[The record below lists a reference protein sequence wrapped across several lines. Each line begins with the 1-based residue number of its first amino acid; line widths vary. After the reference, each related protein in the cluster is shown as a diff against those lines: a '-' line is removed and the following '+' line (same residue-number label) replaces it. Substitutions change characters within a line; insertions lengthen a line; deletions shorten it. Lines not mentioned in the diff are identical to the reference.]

1 VFNLSGSELLII
13 AVLGLVVL
21 GPEKLPGAMKRVGKI
36 YREIRNISDNVQ
48 REVKKAM
55 DEPMKQLK
63 ETQSAARDVFEGKMP
78 HLATPNFR
86 QGTSATAPAAS
97 DATTQPHSA
106 PDTGHTGDAANGATE
121 TPPAST
127 VESPDTVS
135 GSDATTNPTEH

>member
-1 VFNLSGSELLII
+1 MFNLSGSELLII

-86 QGTSATAPAAS
+86 QGTSPAAPATS
-97 DATTQPHSA
+97 DAIAQSESA
-106 PDTGHTGDAANGATE
+106 PDTATEHTGEPPSTAIEPEATN
-121 TPPAST
+121 
-127 VESPDTVS
+127 
-135 GSDATTNPTEH
+135 NPTEH

>member
-21 GPEKLPGAMKRVGKI
+21 GPEMKRVGKI

-86 QGTSATAPAAS
+86 QGTSAAAPAAS
-97 DATTQPHSA
+97 DAT
-106 PDTGHTGDAANGATE
+106 E
-121 TPPAST
+121 TPPAAA
-127 VESPDTVS
+127 VESPDTAT

>member
-86 QGTSATAPAAS
+86 QGTSAAAPAAS
-97 DATTQPHSA
+97 E
-106 PDTGHTGDAANGATE
+106 ATE
-121 TPPAST
+121 TPPAAAA
-127 VESPDTVS
+127 ESPDTAT

>member
-86 QGTSATAPAAS
+86 QGTSAAAPAAS
-97 DATTQPHSA
+97 DAT
-106 PDTGHTGDAANGATE
+106 E
-121 TPPAST
+121 TPPSST
-127 VESPDTVS
+127 VESPDTAT

>member
-21 GPEKLPGAMKRVGKI
+21 GPEKLPGAMRRVGKI

-86 QGTSATAPAAS
+86 QGTSAAAPAAS
-97 DATTQPHSA
+97 DE
-106 PDTGHTGDAANGATE
+106 TE

-127 VESPDTVS
+127 VESPDTAT

>member
-1 VFNLSGSELLII
+1 MFNLSGSELLII

-86 QGTSATAPAAS
+86 QGTSAGGLAAS
-97 DATTQPHSA
+97 D
-106 PDTGHTGDAANGATE
+106 ATE
-121 TPPAST
+121 TPPASK
-127 VESPDTVS
+127 VESPDTAT
-135 GSDATTNPTEH
+135 GSDANTNPTEH

>member
-1 VFNLSGSELLII
+1 MFNLSGSELLII

-55 DEPMKQLK
+55 NEPMKQLK
-63 ETQSAARDVFEGKMP
+63 DTQTAARDVFEGKMP

-86 QGTSATAPAAS
+86 QGTSA
-97 DATTQPHSA
+97 
-106 PDTGHTGDAANGATE
+106 E
-121 TPPAST
+121 TPSAGSST
-127 VESPDTVS
+127 DEPESPDIATDDTTQ
-135 GSDATTNPTEH
+135 SDSPTTTTEP

>member
-1 VFNLSGSELLII
+1 
-13 AVLGLVVL
+13 
-21 GPEKLPGAMKRVGKI
+21 MKRVGKI

-86 QGTSATAPAAS
+86 QGTSAAAPAAS
-97 DATTQPHSA
+97 AATAPSA
-106 PDTGHTGDAANGATE
+106 SESDIEHTGDAANGATE
-121 TPPAST
+121 TPPAAA
-127 VESPDTVS
+127 ESPDTAT

>member
-1 VFNLSGSELLII
+1 MFNLSGSELLII

-36 YREIRNISDNVQ
+36 YREIRSISDNVQ

-63 ETQSAARDVFEGKMP
+63 DTQSAARDVFEGKMP

-86 QGTSATAPAAS
+86 QGTSAAAGTPAANASTEDS
-97 DATTQPHSA
+97 DSSP
-106 PDTGHTGDAANGATE
+106 TGDTMPIGDSA
-121 TPPAST
+121 
-127 VESPDTVS
+127 
-135 GSDATTNPTEH
+135 TNPTEH

>member
-86 QGTSATAPAAS
+86 QGTSPAAPATR
-97 DATTQPHSA
+97 DAIAQSETA
-106 PDTGHTGDAANGATE
+106 PDTATEHTGEPPNTAIEPEATK
-121 TPPAST
+121 
-127 VESPDTVS
+127 
-135 GSDATTNPTEH
+135 NPTEH